1 MANFLVVF
9 FLGIFGVHRFMQK
22 KYVTGFIWFFTFGLF
37 GVGWMV
43 DVCIAFYQ
51 MVKGGDKGGETGQA
65 NPAGAGQTGQVV
77 QNQAGQSRQ
86 QAAGQVVQTQAGQRG
101 QQAAG
106 QMVQAQAAQRG
117 QQTAGQRI
125 QAGHSQT
132 SGQTGDGRKKGFW
145 AEMKEKAI
153 KNRQEAAIR
162 AAYKKEEEKR
172 KPKIKKIRHTRP
184 LTPQEQ
190 QTIDMIEMEMTKLR
204 VDRESGRITNSAE
217 SRAWNSLWS
226 QKNNIERRAEW
237 YETIELPPE
246 VDPDTPIYVDEE
258 AIRNSITGLF

>member
-1 MANFLVVF
+1 MANFLVAF
-9 FLGIFGVHRFMQK
+9 FLGMFGVHRFMQR
-22 KYVTGFIWFFTFGLF
+22 KYVTGFIWLFTFGLC
-37 GVGWMV
+37 GVGWFV

-51 MVKGGDKGGETGQA
+51 MVRDGEKEGDKPAMTGQA
-65 NPAGAGQTGQVV
+65 KPAGAGQAVHVIQVKEE
-77 QNQAGQSRQ
+77 
-86 QAAGQVVQTQAGQRG
+86 QRG
-101 QQAAG
+101 QQG
-106 QMVQAQAAQRG
+106 
-117 QQTAGQRI
+117 TGQRI
-125 QAGHSQT
+125 QAGHSQA
-132 SGQTGDGRKKGFW
+132 SGQTGNGEKKGFW

-153 KNRQEAAIR
+153 KSRQEAAIR

-190 QTIDMIEMEMTKLR
+190 QTIDLLKMEITKM
-204 VDRESGRITNSAE
+204 ESDYKNKRITDRSGIN
-217 SRAWNSLWS
+217 RLWS
-226 QKNNIERRAEW
+226 QKYNIESRAEW

>member
-1 MANFLVVF
+1 MANFLAAF
-9 FLGIFGVHRFMQK
+9 FLGLFGVHRFMQK
-22 KYVTGFIWFFTFGLF
+22 KYVTGFIWLFTFGLF
-37 GVGWMV
+37 GIGWFV

-51 MVKGGDKGGETGQA
+51 MVKGGDKKGDKAGETGQA

-77 QNQAGQSRQ
+77 QSKAGQSRQ

-101 QQAAG
+101 QQA
-106 QMVQAQAAQRG
+106 
-117 QQTAGQRI
+117 TGQRI

-132 SGQTGDGRKKGFW
+132 SGQTGDSGKKGFW

-184 LTPQEQ
+184 FTPQEQ
-190 QTIDMIEMEMTKLR
+190 QTIDMLEMEIRKMESDYRNNRTDYSGISSLR
-204 VDRESGRITNSAE
+204 
-217 SRAWNSLWS
+217 S
-226 QKNNIERRAEW
+226 QKFDIERRAEW

>member
-1 MANFLVVF
+1 MVNFFITF
-9 FLGIFGVHRFMQK
+9 FLGFFGVHRFMQK

-37 GVGWMV
+37 GVGWFV

-51 MVKGGDKGGETGQA
+51 MVKGGDKEGDKAGEMGQA

-77 QNQAGQSRQ
+77 QAQAGQK
-86 QAAGQVVQTQAGQRG
+86 
-101 QQAAG
+101 
-106 QMVQAQAAQRG
+106 
-117 QQTAGQRI
+117 I

-132 SGQTGDGRKKGFW
+132 SGQTGNGEKKGFW

-172 KPKIKKIRHTRP
+172 KPTIKKIRHTRP

-190 QTIDMIEMEMTKLR
+190 QTIDMLKMEITKM
-204 VDRESGRITNSAE
+204 ESDYSNKRITDRSGI
-217 SRAWNSLWS
+217 SRLWN
-226 QKNNIERRAEW
+226 QMDNIERRAEW